1 MEIPTGFTPR
11 FTIYGIHT
19 ATRFTIFTYWLIRW
33 ALIVAISVV
42 VSVELWDIY
51 GATESAGVATYSSGA
66 LFVQLI
72 VYVNLCNPVY

>member
-51 GATESAGVATYSSGA
+51 GATESVCEPLQSSLLIEFAMLGA
-66 LFVQLI
+66 EPL
-72 VYVNLCNPVY
+72 